1 MNSTDEFPE
10 VAVERLTKEVPNFI
24 KAVHHSEASMVVTTL
39 RAFHQDPILLYVSI
53 WYATSH
59 GKSISFAA
67 TS

>member
-1 MNSTDEFPE
+1 MNPTDEFPE

-24 KAVHHSEASMVVTTL
+24 KAVHNSKASMVVTTL
-39 RAFHQDPILLYVSI
+39 RAFHEDPMLLYMSI

-67 TS
+67 KS